1 MSTVGGHALFA
12 ILGPGS
18 GANPESGFGWDRV
31 APSEHCRCPP
41 TERLCLA
48 RGPCEA
54 AWHRRRARSRSA
66 ETVLDTRF
74 LKPRMEAS
82 TRGRLPRKIL
92 GPLRTLMRP
101 TRGGSGPVARPR
113 PPGACWLTRGYLV
126 DPANGIGVGGEGSLS
141 DSNLLVYCLLQ
152 VRRGV

>member
-48 RGPCEA
+48 RGLREA
-54 AWHRRRARSRSA
+54 AWHHRRAWSRSA

-82 TRGRLPRKIL
+82 TRGDSQIWMEDFGIQETRSFDFLFTSQDAS
-92 GPLRTLMRP
+92 RTE
-101 TRGGSGPVARPR
+101 G
-113 PPGACWLTRGYLV
+113 PPGDQRWFFFY
-126 DPANGIGVGGEGSLS
+126 PSEGTPGFS
-141 DSNLLVYCLLQ
+141 
-152 VRRGV
+152 